1 MLLWDFC
8 PWGLFES
15 TVGNGFIFEGNTK
28 VTFSVTASGPCIVV
42 TSLDVIGPQALQQLQ
57 NYLTPQLVDSIAIVP
72 PYNL

>member
-1 MLLWDFC
+1 MYRYYIAK
-8 PWGLFES
+8 PRRE
-15 TVGNGFIFEGNTK
+15 
-28 VTFSVTASGPCIVV
+28 VTLSFTALGRCMMV